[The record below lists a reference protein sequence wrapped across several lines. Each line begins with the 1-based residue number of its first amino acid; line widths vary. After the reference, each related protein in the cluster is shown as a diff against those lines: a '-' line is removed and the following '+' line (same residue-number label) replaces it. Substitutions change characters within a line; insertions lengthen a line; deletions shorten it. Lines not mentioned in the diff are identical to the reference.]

1 MAPFSQDFI
10 ESVRNAGDIVRVIS
24 DYVPLKPAGSRLKGL
39 CPFHQEK
46 TPSFSVDPNTQLFY
60 CFGCQTG
67 GDIFKFVM
75 LYDKAGF
82 GEAVETL
89 AKRFGVPLPRRSG
102 KTDDLRDRLMQINEA
117 AASFFRSLLQQ
128 DAGARC
134 RRYLDERGIDA
145 ATADRLGLAYAPDS
159 WEALQQHLL
168 AKRFRKEELAKSGLF
183 VPRKS
188 GSGHYDRF
196 RDRLIFPIR
205 DIGGR
210 MIAFGGRAIGD
221 AEPKYINSPETPTYT
236 KGDHLYGLDLAR
248 ETIRREGYAI
258 VVEGYLDLTAL
269 VQAGFDNVVA
279 SLGTAF
285 TPAQARLLAR
295 YTDRVKVSYDGDA
308 AGAKAT
314 ARSLDLLLERGFEV
328 RVVELPGGDDPDDL
342 IRRDGADA
350 YRALLDEAPEYL
362 QFLLNRE
369 ARRRDLD
376 LTEQKISAV
385 NAILPHLAKLGN
397 AIERLSWAGRLA
409 DTLQIEEELVQ
420 QELRSALKAAQTRI
434 QQRPQSSRPPR
445 EAGARL
451 VSLLLDSAEERE
463 AFAEEID
470 WADLEGA
477 EVLSIVRTIVDL
489 TRRAERVDYPAVMTA
504 LKEESDRDLLTQI
517 AFREQP
523 ETGPTVED
531 CLCAFKRKRL
541 QREGREVAR
550 ELRKIQDDRTRPAEQ
565 DDVDRRLLELQQL
578 ARRRDALFQS
588 HD

>member
-1 MAPFSQDFI
+1 VAPFSQDFI

-24 DYVPLKPAGSRLKGL
+24 EYVPLKPAGSRLKGL

-89 AKRFGVPLPRRSG
+89 ANRFGVPLPRRSG
-102 KTDDLRDRLMQINEA
+102 KADDLRDRLMQINEA
-117 AASFFRSLLQQ
+117 AASFFRSLLRQ

-134 RRYLDERGIDA
+134 RRYLEERGID
-145 ATADRLGLAYAPDS
+145 TETSDRLGLAYAPDG

-168 AKRFRKEELAKSGLF
+168 AKRFRREELAKSGLF

-210 MIAFGGRAIGD
+210 TIAFGGRAIGD

-248 ETIRREGYAI
+248 EAIRREGYAI

-369 ARRRDLD
+369 ARRRDLGR
-376 LTEQKISAV
+376 TEQKISAV

-409 DTLQIEEELVQ
+409 DALQIEEELVQ
-420 QELRSALKAAQTRI
+420 QELRSALKAAQTSI

-445 EAGARL
+445 EAGARM

-470 WADLEGA
+470 WADLESA

-489 TRRAERVDYPAVMTA
+489 TRRGKRVDYPAVMTA
-504 LKEESDRDLLTQI
+504 LKDESDRDLLTQI

-550 ELRKIQDDRTRPAEQ
+550 ELRKIQEDRTSPAEQ

-578 ARRRDALFQS
+578 ARRRDALYQT